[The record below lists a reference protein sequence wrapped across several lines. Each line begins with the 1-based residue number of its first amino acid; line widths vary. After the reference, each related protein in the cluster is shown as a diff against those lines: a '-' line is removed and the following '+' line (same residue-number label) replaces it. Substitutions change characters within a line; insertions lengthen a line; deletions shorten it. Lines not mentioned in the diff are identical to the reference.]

1 MKRDKTT
8 IRNVER
14 ASTDI
19 PASLVIR
26 EFIPKR
32 RHINVT
38 TVINHFPIMQV
49 LKLTTESILVRN
61 LTDVKNVTSPLPRS
75 QHFTFI
81 TKSILVRNVTDVKNV
96 AILFLHAQVLEGIRK
111 FM

>member
-1 MKRDKTT
+1 
-8 IRNVER
+8 
-14 ASTDI
+14 
-19 PASLVIR
+19 
-26 EFIPKR
+26 
-32 RHINVT
+32 
-38 TVINHFPIMQV
+38 MQV